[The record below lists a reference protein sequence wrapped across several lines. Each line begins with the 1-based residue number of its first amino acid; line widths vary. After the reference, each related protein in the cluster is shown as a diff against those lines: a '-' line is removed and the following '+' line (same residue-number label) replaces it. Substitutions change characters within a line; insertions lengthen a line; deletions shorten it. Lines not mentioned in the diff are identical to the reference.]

1 MADQSGSAG
10 FLPLYESAL
19 QAYEKNAG
27 VAFAEHPLTLHLQSC
42 DSIGS
47 TTSVLQGQA
56 QALGE
61 FQGSDRV
68 MKSIK
73 SIVSIL
79 TRLSS
84 TAALAV
90 DMGHRLVRQQALMS
104 CFITD
109 RFFSHT
115 LP

>member
-1 MADQSGSAG
+1 MVDQSGSTG
-10 FLPLYESAL
+10 FVALYESAL

-27 VAFAEHPLTLHLQSC
+27 VALAEHPLALQIQSC
-42 DSIGS
+42 DSVES
-47 TTSVLQGQA
+47 MTSVLQCQV

-68 MKSIK
+68 MKTVK
-73 SIVSIL
+73 RTVSIL

-90 DMGHRLVRQQALMS
+90 DMKLVRQ
-104 CFITD
+104 
-109 RFFSHT
+109 
-115 LP
+115 